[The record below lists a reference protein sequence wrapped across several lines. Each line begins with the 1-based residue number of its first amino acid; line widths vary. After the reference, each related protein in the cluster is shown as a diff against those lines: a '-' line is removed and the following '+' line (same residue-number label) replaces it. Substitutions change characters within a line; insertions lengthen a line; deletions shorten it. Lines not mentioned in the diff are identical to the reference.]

1 MIKIENVNKYFN
13 KHKKNQIH
21 VINNTSLEFGE
32 NGLVALLGHS
42 GSGKTTL
49 LNAIGGLDKVNK
61 GKIYINGEKITKRT
75 SHKIDKIRNLNIGY
89 IFQDYKLID
98 NMTVFENVAMVLR
111 MLGIKDKKEIK
122 GRVEYVL
129 NCVNMYRYRNRLA
142 SMLSGG
148 ERQRV
153 GIARAIVKNPNIVIA
168 DEPTGN
174 LDSQNSLEIMNII
187 KAISKDRLVILVTHE
202 VELAKFYAS
211 RIIEITD
218 GKVVDDYENVDAK
231 DLDYRI
237 DNKIYLKDFEKN
249 ENINK
254 DNINLKIYG
263 EKEDNLNLQIVIKNG
278 NIYIK
283 SADKKVEAIDEASNI
298 EFVDDHYKKIDKTI
312 YQEYNYDI
320 STVIKKN
327 IKPKYS
333 SIYSLIKSI
342 INGFKKIA
350 NYSILKK
357 LLLIGF
363 FVSAMFIVYAISNM
377 AGTLKVEDSDFISRN
392 KNYLEVKLPI
402 LKVEEYLKY
411 EQDENINYIMPGN
424 SNVTFT
430 IKNEDYYQTSKMNAE
445 LLGSLSSINMISNED
460 IIQGRMPENEYE
472 IVIDNMIID
481 KTANSLTTT
490 IVHAGIK
497 SGAELLEKEVTIK
510 NMKPFKIVGIT
521 NKNSPSIY
529 VYESNFINILSNSD
543 SSGNTMEVITVDR
556 TNENE
561 PETNIINYKLK
572 KDEITLKKGRL
583 PENDYEVIVN
593 ISNQYNMKLNKKIKT
608 KVNEVELT
616 VVGYYDSSED
626 LNAYLVNENTM
637 KYKLISQSQNLVI
650 YAKDDTKVA
659 EKFDKDY
666 NLYVENTY
674 ENDKT
679 NYLKQ
684 QSSSRKSS
692 IIFASIIL
700 AISLVEIFLMMRS
713 SFLSRIKE
721 VGILRAIGVKKTDIY
736 KMFVGEILAIT
747 STASLLGILFMSYI
761 LSCITQI
768 KYLGGMFVIN
778 FWVILLSI
786 ILVFAFNIIVGLLP
800 LFGVLRKTPAAILSR
815 HDLE

>member
-1 MIKIENVNKYFN
+1 MIKIEKVNKYFN

-122 GRVEYVL
+122 SRVEYVL

-187 KAISKDRLVILVTHE
+187 KAISKNRLVILVTHE
-202 VELAKFYAS
+202 VDLAKFYAS

-218 GKVVDDYENVDAK
+218 GKVEKDYENLDSK

-249 ENINK
+249 ETINK

-263 EKEDNLNLQIVIKNG
+263 EEKDNLDLQIVIKNG
-278 NIYIK
+278 NIYVK
-283 SADKKVEAIDEASNI
+283 SANKKVEVIDDTSSI

-312 YQEYNYDI
+312 YQEYDYDL
-320 STVIKKN
+320 SKAIKKN

-333 SIYSLIKSI
+333 SIYSIPKSI
-342 INGFKKIA
+342 IKGFKKIA
-350 NYSILKK
+350 SYSILKK

-377 AGTLKVEDSDFISRN
+377 AGTLKVEDKDFISRN
-392 KNYLEVKLPI
+392 KNYLEVKLPS

-424 SNVTFT
+424 SNISFS
-430 IKNEDYYQTSKMNAE
+430 IKNEDYYQTSKMNAQ
-445 LLGSLSSINMISNED
+445 LSGSLSSINMISNED

-472 IVIDNMIID
+472 LVIDNMIID
-481 KTANSLTTT
+481 KMLSSNTLVA
-490 IVHAGIK
+490 HAGIK
-497 SGAELLEKEVTIK
+497 SGTELLEKEVYMK
-510 NMKPFKIVGIT
+510 NMKPFKIVGVI
-521 NKNSPSIY
+521 NKNSPCIY
-529 VYESNFINILSNSD
+529 AYESNFINILSNSEGSENNMGIMIAD
-543 SSGNTMEVITVDR
+543 TVNQNEQEVNV
-556 TNENE
+556 
-561 PETNIINYKLK
+561 INYKLK
-572 KDEITLKKGRL
+572 MDEITLKKGRL

-593 ISNQYNMKLNKKIKT
+593 ISNQYNMKLNKKIEA
-608 KVNEVELT
+608 KVNEIELT
-616 VVGYYDSSED
+616 VVGYYDSTTD
-626 LNAYLVNENTM
+626 LNAYLVNGNTM
-637 KYKLISQSQNLVI
+637 KYKLIGQSQNLVI
-650 YAKDDTKVA
+650 YAKDDTKVT

-666 NLYVENTY
+666 NLFVENTY
-674 ENDKT
+674 ENDRV

-747 STASLLGILFMSYI
+747 STASLLGIIFMTYI

-768 KYLGGMFVIN
+768 KYLGSMFVIN
-778 FWVILLSI
+778 FGVILLSI
-786 ILVFAFNIIVGLLP
+786 ILVYAFNTIVGLLP
-800 LFGVLRKTPAAILSR
+800 LFGVLRKTPASILSR

>member
-1 MIKIENVNKYFN
+1 MIKIEKVNKYFN

-122 GRVEYVL
+122 SRVEYVL

-187 KAISKDRLVILVTHE
+187 KAISKNRLVILVTHE
-202 VELAKFYAS
+202 VDLAKFYAS

-218 GKVVDDYENVDAK
+218 GKVEKDYENLDSK

-249 ENINK
+249 ETINK

-263 EKEDNLNLQIVIKNG
+263 EEKDNLDLQIVIKNG
-278 NIYIK
+278 NIYVK
-283 SADKKVEAIDEASNI
+283 SANKKVEVIDDTSSI

-312 YQEYNYDI
+312 YQEYDYDL
-320 STVIKKN
+320 SKAIKKN

-333 SIYSLIKSI
+333 SIYSIPKSI
-342 INGFKKIA
+342 IKGFKKIA
-350 NYSILKK
+350 SYSILKK

-377 AGTLKVEDSDFISRN
+377 AGTLKVEDKDFISRN
-392 KNYLEVKLPI
+392 KNYLEVKLPS

-424 SNVTFT
+424 SNISFS
-430 IKNEDYYQTSKMNAE
+430 IKNEDYYQTSKMNAQ
-445 LLGSLSSINMISNED
+445 LSGSLSSINMISNED

-472 IVIDNMIID
+472 LVIDNMIID
-481 KTANSLTTT
+481 KMLSSNTLVA
-490 IVHAGIK
+490 HAGIK
-497 SGAELLEKEVTIK
+497 SGTELLEKEVHMK
-510 NMKPFKIVGIT
+510 NMKPFKIVGVI
-521 NKNSPSIY
+521 NKNSPCIY
-529 VYESNFINILSNSD
+529 VYESNFINILSNSEGSENNMGIMIAD
-543 SSGNTMEVITVDR
+543 TVNQNEQEVNV
-556 TNENE
+556 
-561 PETNIINYKLK
+561 INYKLK
-572 KDEITLKKGRL
+572 MDEITLKKGRL

-593 ISNQYNMKLNKKIKT
+593 ISNQYNMKLNKKIEA
-608 KVNEVELT
+608 KVNEIELT
-616 VVGYYDSSED
+616 VVGYYDSTTD

-637 KYKLISQSQNLVI
+637 KYKLIGQSQNLVI
-650 YAKDDTKVA
+650 YAKDDTKVT

-666 NLYVENTY
+666 NLFVENTY
-674 ENDKT
+674 ENDRV

-747 STASLLGILFMSYI
+747 STASLLGIIFMTYI

-768 KYLGGMFVIN
+768 KYLGSMFVIN
-778 FWVILLSI
+778 FGVILLSI
-786 ILVFAFNIIVGLLP
+786 ILVYAFNTIVGLLP
-800 LFGVLRKTPAAILSR
+800 LFGVLRKTPASILSR

>member
-122 GRVEYVL
+122 ARVEYVL

-218 GKVVDDYENVDAK
+218 GKVVDDYENINAK

-263 EKEDNLNLQIVIKNG
+263 KQEDNLNLQIVIKNG

-283 SADKKVEAIDEASNI
+283 SEDKKVEVIDETSNI

-392 KNYLEVKLPI
+392 KNYLEVKLPT

-424 SNVTFT
+424 SQVSFS

-445 LLGSLSSINMISNED
+445 LSGSLSSINMISNED

-472 IVIDNMIID
+472 IVIDNMVVD
-481 KTANSLTTT
+481 RMLNSGTM
-490 IVHAGIK
+490 IAHAGIK

-529 VYESNFINILSNSD
+529 AYESNFINILSNSEG
-543 SSGNTMEVITVDR
+543 SGNSMGIMTVDM
-556 TNENE
+556 TNQNE
-561 PETNIINYKLK
+561 QEANIINYKLK
-572 KDEITLKKGRL
+572 KDEISLKKGRL

-616 VVGYYDSSED
+616 VVGYYDSTAD
-626 LNAYLVNENTM
+626 LNAYLVNENTA
-637 KYKLISQSQNLVI
+637 KYKLIANSQNLVI
-650 YAKDDTKVA
+650 YAKDDAKVA

-674 ENDKT
+674 ENDKA

-786 ILVFAFNIIVGLLP
+786 ILVYVFNIIVGLLP

>member
-122 GRVEYVL
+122 ARVEYVL

-218 GKVVDDYENVDAK
+218 GKVVDDYENIDAK

-254 DNINLKIYG
+254 NNINLKVYG
-263 EKEDNLNLQIVIKNG
+263 KKEDNLNLQIVIKNG

-283 SADKKVEAIDEASNI
+283 SADKKVEVIDETSNI

-333 SIYSLIKSI
+333 SIYSLLKST

-392 KNYLEVKLPI
+392 KNYLEVKLPG

-424 SNVTFT
+424 SQVSFS

-445 LLGSLSSINMISNED
+445 LSGSLSSINMISNED

-481 KTANSLTTT
+481 RMSNSNNM
-490 IVHAGIK
+490 IAHAGIK
-497 SGAELLEKEVTIK
+497 SGTELLEKEVTIK
-510 NMKPFKIVGIT
+510 NMKPFKIVGVT

-529 VYESNFINILSNSD
+529 AYESNFINILSNSEG
-543 SSGNTMEVITVDR
+543 SGNSMGIMTVDM
-556 TNENE
+556 TNQNE
-561 PETNIINYKLK
+561 QEANIINYKLK
-572 KDEITLKKGRL
+572 KDEINLKKGRL

-593 ISNQYNMKLNKKIKT
+593 ISNEYNMKLNKKIKT

-616 VVGYYDSSED
+616 VVGYYDSTTD
-626 LNAYLVNENTM
+626 LNVYLVNENTA
-637 KYKLISQSQNLVI
+637 KYKLIANSQNLVI
-650 YAKDDTKVA
+650 YAKDDAKVA

-674 ENDKT
+674 ENDKA